1 VKQILNRVKLCASS
15 LDESHAA
22 VEDGKMMRP
31 APIVLPRMLRTSF
44 VVLAYLILSQ
54 FVSGC
59 ATVGEHEVGQS
70 DRLSGERVKIRGRII
85 AAEGEN
91 LKVTTAAGEVLVHVP
106 ENTRLSGI
114 AAAQLSEITVGTY
127 VGTAAVKQADGNLR
141 ALEVHIFPEEARG
154 AGEGHRPWDL
164 TPDSTMTNANVE
176 KVEQVSVEK
185 VQGSLLT
192 LKYKGGEAK
201 VFIPPGTP
209 IVKNVPADRSAL
221 KQGAGVYIAAVR
233 GDDGTVTA
241 TRVAVG
247 LNGIMP
253 PM

>member
-1 VKQILNRVKLCASS
+1 MKTRQISVRWVAGASLLALVS
-15 LDESHAA
+15 FLPQAA
-22 VEDGKMMRP
+22 FGQAEAPKGKP
-31 APIVLPRMLRTSF
+31 VT
-44 VVLAYLILSQ
+44 
-54 FVSGC
+54 
-59 ATVGEHEVGQS
+59 
-70 DRLSGERVKIRGRII
+70 IRGKI
-85 AAEGEN
+85 AAIDGQN
-91 LKVTTAAGEVLVHVP
+91 LKITTAAGDVLVRVP
-106 ENTRLSGI
+106 ENTRVGGV
-114 AAAQLSEITVGTY
+114 AAAQLSDISAGSY
-127 VGTAAVKQADGNLR
+127 VGTTATKQSDGNLK
-141 ALEVHIFPEEARG
+141 ALEVHIFPEEGRG
-154 AGEGHRPWDL
+154 TGEGHRPWDL
-164 TPDSTMTNANVE
+164 TPGSTMTNANVE

>member
-1 VKQILNRVKLCASS
+1 MKTRPNFVLWAASVS
-15 LDESHAA
+15 LFLTSTNFLPQAAFGQAEAPKGKPVTIRGKIAA
-22 VEDGKMMRP
+22 VDG
-31 APIVLPRMLRTSF
+31 
-44 VVLAYLILSQ
+44 Q
-54 FVSGC
+54 
-59 ATVGEHEVGQS
+59 
-70 DRLSGERVKIRGRII
+70 
-85 AAEGEN
+85 N
-91 LKVTTAAGEVLVHVP
+91 LKITTAAGDVLVRVP
-106 ENTRLSGI
+106 ENTRVGGVT
-114 AAAQLSEITVGTY
+114 AAQLSDISAGSY
-127 VGTAAVKQADGNLR
+127 VGTTATKQSDGNLK
-141 ALEVHIFPEEARG
+141 ALEVHIFPEEGRG
-154 AGEGHRPWDL
+154 TGEGHRPWDL
-164 TPDSTMTNANVE
+164 TPGSTMTNANVE

-192 LKYKGGEAK
+192 LKYKGGDAK

-221 KQGAGVYIAAVR
+221 KPGAGVYIPAVR